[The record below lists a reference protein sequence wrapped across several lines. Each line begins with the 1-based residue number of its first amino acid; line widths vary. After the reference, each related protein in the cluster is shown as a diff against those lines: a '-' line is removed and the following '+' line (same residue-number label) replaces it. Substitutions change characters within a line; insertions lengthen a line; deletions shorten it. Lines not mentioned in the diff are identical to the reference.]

1 MILTALHD
9 AVDSV
14 GVVDQCS
21 GEAVDQFLL
30 KSVNRCSKS
39 DVDRHQCDPPE
50 LIGVNKVV
58 VLMELRVVWW
68 KDGLLDLGFRCVS
81 YVLGASIKGHEILL
95 KQVFEHLV
103 HFVHL
108 IYLSTFQCGLWDLHE
123 EDSGRG
129 LDLPNHTILGS
140 DKNHSSQQQ

>member
-1 MILTALHD
+1 MILTALYD

-14 GVVDQCS
+14 GVVDRCF

-30 KSVNRCSKS
+30 K
-39 DVDRHQCDPPE
+39 
-50 LIGVNKVV
+50 
-58 VLMELRVVWW
+58 
-68 KDGLLDLGFRCVS
+68 CVS

-108 IYLSTFQCGLWDLHE
+108 IDLSTFQCGLWDLHE

-140 DKNHSSQQQ
+140 DKSHSSQQQ